1 MPKWQVDYH
10 EEFQAEVEQFPEG
23 VQDKIAAMAL
33 LLEAVG
39 PQLSRPRADTLK
51 GSKHTNMKEL
61 RFGVGKQ
68 AWRVAFAFDP
78 QRRGILL
85 VGGNKQGVNE
95 KQFYEELIRYRR
107 RAVRQTFRPASN
119 EAVRR

>member
-1 MPKWQVDYH
+1 MQDWTVEYDD
-10 EEFQAEVEQFPEG
+10 EFDAEVQTYPED
-23 VQDKIAAMAL
+23 VQDKLDAMAL

-51 GSKHTNMKEL
+51 GSKHQNMKEL
-61 RFGVGKQ
+61 RFKVGKQ

-85 VGGNKQGVNE
+85 TGGNKQGANE
-95 KQFYEELIRYRR
+95 AKFYEKLIR
-107 RAVRQTFRPASN
+107 
-119 EAVRR
+119 EADGRYDRHLARLKRKR